1 MHSKQGNISLL
12 KRRIYNTKM
21 CVCGEDNTEADITK
35 NMKWRVNVYSEITV
49 DILSE

>member
-35 NMKWRVNVYSEITV
+35 NEMFTQR
-49 DILSE
+49 